1 MAKVVEV
8 IPSESFRSRPERRL
22 PTLRILLAAG
32 ASVAFLASLVGP
44 AEAQQ
49 RGYRY
54 FNPYYGF
61 TSPYSTPA
69 PRRARSTS
77 SNSQSAKSEPKKDV
91 GFGEI
96 PKGPLQIIVSIG
108 SQRVTLYA
116 NGERV
121 AQGQVSTGVPGHPTP
136 LGVFSVIE
144 KDRHH
149 HSNIYSGAP
158 MPFMQRITWS
168 GIALH
173 EGALPGHPASH
184 GCIRLSRDFAQKLWP
199 TTKLGAR
206 VIVARTELAPSD
218 FAHPKLFV
226 PRAKPAV
233 EPVAQLGRPVRLAQ
247 NEVPPSDAATA
258 TDAQPLE
265 PAAPAATEETRAAD
279 VAKPAEVPAPAAIRC
294 DRNRCQ
300 AGG

>member
-1 MAKVVEV
+1 MSA
-8 IPSESFRSRPERRL
+8 SARFRRGRCRSSCRSAASGSRC
-22 PTLRILLAAG
+22 
-32 ASVAFLASLVGP
+32 
-44 AEAQQ
+44 
-49 RGYRY
+49 
-54 FNPYYGF
+54 
-61 TSPYSTPA
+61 
-69 PRRARSTS
+69 
-77 SNSQSAKSEPKKDV
+77 
-91 GFGEI
+91 
-96 PKGPLQIIVSIG
+96 
-108 SQRVTLYA
+108 YA

-233 EPVAQLGRPVRLAQ
+233 EPVAHLGRPVRLAQ

-265 PAAPAATEETRAAD
+265 PAAPAATAETRAAD
-279 VAKPAEVPAPAAIRC
+279 VAKPAEVPAPAAADATETAAKPVDDAQDQIARTTNQLPTV
-294 DRNRCQ
+294 RSPTRRLPIMRPPTRRSNRPAACRRRSLPPRRRLNC
-300 AGG
+300 AGRSRRRSRLKHPSRSRRRSPLKRRSLPNR